1 MLAKKVK
8 ARIDSLGFIEYKGEA
23 IKKSMEP
30 LAQEIFELVMVKLR
44 EQAAYNRDAYKQL
57 VEETIDYFNER
68 GKIDE
73 DENVAFIE
81 DQLMNMWEQV
91 ETELGEE

>member
-1 MLAKKVK
+1 M
-8 ARIDSLGFIEYKGEA
+8 IQ
-23 IKKSMEP
+23 KSMEP
-30 LAQEIFELVMVKLR
+30 LAQEIFELVLVKLR

-73 DENVAFIE
+73 DENLEFIE
-81 DQLMNMWEQV
+81 DQLMSMWEQV
-91 ETELGEE
+91 ETELGEG

>member
-1 MLAKKVK
+1 
-8 ARIDSLGFIEYKGEA
+8 
-23 IKKSMEP
+23 MEP

-44 EQAAYNRDAYKQL
+44 EQAAYTRDAYKQL

-68 GKIDE
+68 GKVDDDDNME
-73 DENVAFIE
+73 FIE
-81 DQLMNMWEQV
+81 DQLMSMWEQV

>member
-1 MLAKKVK
+1 M
-8 ARIDSLGFIEYKGEA
+8 EYKREDN
-23 IKKSMEP
+23 KKTMEP
-30 LAQEIFELVMVKLR
+30 LAQEIFELVMIKLR

-57 VEETIDYFNER
+57 VEETLDYFNER

-73 DENVAFIE
+73 DENVEFIE

-91 ETELGEE
+91 ETELGEEQ

>member
-1 MLAKKVK
+1 
-8 ARIDSLGFIEYKGEA
+8 
-23 IKKSMEP
+23 MEP

-44 EQAAYNRDAYKQL
+44 EQAAYTRDAYKQL

>member
-1 MLAKKVK
+1 M
-8 ARIDSLGFIEYKGEA
+8 DFIEYKREDN
-23 IKKSMEP
+23 KKTMEP
-30 LAQEIFELVMVKLR
+30 LAQEIFELVMIKLR

-57 VEETIDYFNER
+57 VEETLDYFNER

-73 DENVAFIE
+73 DENVEFIE

>member
-1 MLAKKVK
+1 M
-8 ARIDSLGFIEYKGEA
+8 DFIEYKREDN
-23 IKKSMEP
+23 KKTMEP
-30 LAQEIFELVMVKLR
+30 LAQEIFELVMIKLR

-57 VEETIDYFNER
+57 VEETLDYFNER

-73 DENVAFIE
+73 DENVEFIE
-81 DQLMNMWEQV
+81 DQLMNMLEQV

>member
-1 MLAKKVK
+1 
-8 ARIDSLGFIEYKGEA
+8 
-23 IKKSMEP
+23 MEP
-30 LAQEIFELVMVKLR
+30 LTQEIFELVMIKLR

-57 VEETIDYFNER
+57 VEETLDYFNER

-73 DENVAFIE
+73 DENVEFIE

-91 ETELGEE
+91 ETELGEEQ

>member
-1 MLAKKVK
+1 
-8 ARIDSLGFIEYKGEA
+8 
-23 IKKSMEP
+23 MEP
-30 LAQEIFELVMVKLR
+30 LAQEIFELVLVKLR
-44 EQAAYNRDAYKQL
+44 EQAAYTRDAYKQL

-73 DENVAFIE
+73 DENMQFIE

>member
-1 MLAKKVK
+1 M
-8 ARIDSLGFIEYKGEA
+8 EYKREDN
-23 IKKSMEP
+23 KKSMEP
-30 LAQEIFELVMVKLR
+30 LAQEIFELVMIKLR

-57 VEETIDYFNER
+57 VEETLDYFNER

-73 DENVAFIE
+73 DENVEFIE

-91 ETELGEE
+91 ETELGEEQ